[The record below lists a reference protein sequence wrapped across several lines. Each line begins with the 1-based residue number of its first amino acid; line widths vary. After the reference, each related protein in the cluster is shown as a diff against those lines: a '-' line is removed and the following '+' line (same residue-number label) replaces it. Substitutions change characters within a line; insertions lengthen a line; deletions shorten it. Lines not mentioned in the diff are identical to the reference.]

1 MTLETEQLPTYELP
15 IGGTWEP
22 AGDGATYEALNPF
35 TGEAW
40 ARVPD
45 AGRADVDRA
54 VAAAR
59 AALNGPWGQ
68 MTGADRAGL
77 MRRLAVELDSEAQEL
92 AALETRGNGKLIRET
107 SGQARALSAYYNYFA
122 GLADKL
128 EGASIPAHKPGYLLY
143 TEHMPVGVVAAIMAW
158 NSPLLLMTWKVA
170 PALAA
175 GCTII
180 AKPSPY
186 TPVSTLAFARCVER
200 AGFPA
205 GVFNVLTGTTPEL
218 GPALAGHPGIDK
230 VTFTGSTQTGIAV
243 GKGAME
249 TMTRVSLE
257 LGGKSAQIVFADAD
271 LDAAATGVVAGVFA
285 ATGQTCVAG
294 SRLLVQ
300 RDVHDALV
308 DRLVAFARR
317 IRLGDPM
324 DPASEMGPLSNAPQL
339 AKVSGLMERARAE
352 GAEVAH
358 GGQIAPT
365 LGGLFYEP
373 TILTGIQPG
382 MEIAREEV
390 FGPVLSVLTF
400 DDEDEAVELANASEF
415 GLAAGVWTESVR
427 RAHRVARR
435 LQAGSVWV
443 NTYRMVAPN
452 APFGGFKMSGIGRE
466 NGRDAVHE
474 FTELRT
480 VWVALDDAEARD
492 PFALG

>member
-186 TPVSTLAFARCVER
+186 TPVSTLRGASSAP
-200 AGFPA
+200 GF
-205 GVFNVLTGTTPEL
+205 
-218 GPALAGHPGIDK
+218 
-230 VTFTGSTQTGIAV
+230 
-243 GKGAME
+243 
-249 TMTRVSLE
+249 
-257 LGGKSAQIVFADAD
+257 
-271 LDAAATGVVAGVFA
+271 
-285 ATGQTCVAG
+285 
-294 SRLLVQ
+294 
-300 RDVHDALV
+300 
-308 DRLVAFARR
+308 
-317 IRLGDPM
+317 
-324 DPASEMGPLSNAPQL
+324 
-339 AKVSGLMERARAE
+339 
-352 GAEVAH
+352 
-358 GGQIAPT
+358 
-365 LGGLFYEP
+365 
-373 TILTGIQPG
+373 
-382 MEIAREEV
+382 
-390 FGPVLSVLTF
+390 
-400 DDEDEAVELANASEF
+400 
-415 GLAAGVWTESVR
+415 R
-427 RAHRVARR
+427 RACSTCSPGRLPSSGRRWPDTRASTRSRSPAPHRPGSPSAR
-435 LQAGSVWV
+435 
-443 NTYRMVAPN
+443 
-452 APFGGFKMSGIGRE
+452 GRW
-466 NGRDAVHE
+466 R
-474 FTELRT
+474 R
-480 VWVALDDAEARD
+480 
-492 PFALG
+492 